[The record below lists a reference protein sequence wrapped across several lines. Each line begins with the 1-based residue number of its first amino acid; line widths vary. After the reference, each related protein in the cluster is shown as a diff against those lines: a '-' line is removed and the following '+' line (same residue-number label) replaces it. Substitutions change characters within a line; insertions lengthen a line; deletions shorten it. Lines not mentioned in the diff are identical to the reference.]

1 MERTDDAHER
11 GTVFYVE
18 DIEAFAVFYCAS
30 FVPIELGRCVVS
42 TVPLNVQKEKE
53 KVEEEKKNE
62 SGRSGSSK
70 GNWIRKL
77 GNYSPSKYQ
86 APSGPT
92 RTNTMRPLDTLCNS
106 YEQISPA
113 KTLDSPKTPSEM
125 PDLESIIREF
135 ETGFLSPTKS
145 PDTSMELYKQKNFV
159 KKIVAAFEVKYKSYS
174 DLKAAQ
180 EANEHHDDCCTRVET
195 PRRTNI
201 IDNEFKSNY
210 EESKQR
216 QDAEDSGEVKNSR
229 RSGIFGSPFKV
240 SIEEIKVP
248 ESNKPP
254 RDGIKKESGVSKDRG
269 EKLKN
274 RKKSLFGSSRDSS
287 SSSEIYS
294 HPVDVDC
301 QEPRDSSSDS
311 SYVFKFDEKVQ
322 RSNFLFNPLNV
333 PSLDDTITMDGI
345 DLDLTL
351 PEPEETI
358 LLEEDTLPKTSTMI
372 NEHPNYTDDDD
383 DCFIREISKVDR
395 TPKIVGAFLKEPIEV
410 EDTSIDWIPITGKK
424 LPRKRSLKKLLNALT
439 GKKSLEKRSK
449 LFSSE
454 RNLYEE
460 PRELQDSGYDEKSC
474 SSSSLNSLISIT
486 EVLLQQENSY
496 MEAEKRGGCL
506 TTFKPR
512 NSTDEEEEDEV
523 FSDTYR
529 CIDKRNRKRLM
540 LTEVPRNEVKVDL
553 GPAYPPFPKFFTK
566 SLDRKMISKKIHSPS
581 PICSTLTRLPKH
593 PHLSTMPKHPF
604 VSMTKIDEPRETPN
618 SQETHSNEEP
628 SVIVKNDLYEVEFRR
643 SCLDVCSLASCRSS
657 SSAESNYDVPRR
669 FLSKS
674 ENELR
679 LNSEGKQK
687 DQPVYDV
694 PRSTVLE
701 RPKSTGYEDI
711 VSLKRHALLQVTAV
725 PSFYAVPREL
735 EVRYAT
741 VKSRNSSVYLS
752 NNILRSMNDLT
763 INEMRSAM

>member
-1 MERTDDAHER
+1 MLR
-11 GTVFYVE
+11 
-18 DIEAFAVFYCAS
+18 
-30 FVPIELGRCVVS
+30 
-42 TVPLNVQKEKE
+42 EKE
-53 KVEEEKKNE
+53 KDEEEKKNE

-77 GNYSPSKYQ
+77 GNYSPTKYQ
-86 APSGPT
+86 VPSGPG
-92 RTNTMRPLDTLCNS
+92 RANAMRPLDMNSLCNT
-106 YEQISPA
+106 YEQTAPA
-113 KTLDSPKTPSEM
+113 RTSESPKTPLEM

-135 ETGFLSPTKS
+135 ETGFLSPSKS

-159 KKIVAAFEVKYKSYS
+159 KKIVAAFEVKYKNHG
-174 DLKAAQ
+174 DLKTAQ
-180 EANEHHDDCCTRVET
+180 EANEHHEDCCTRVET
-195 PRRTNI
+195 PKRRTNLF
-201 IDNEFKSNY
+201 NNQFKSSY
-210 EESKQR
+210 EEPKQHQDSKDSEESK
-216 QDAEDSGEVKNSR
+216 SSR

-240 SIEEIKVP
+240 SVEEIKVP
-248 ESNKPP
+248 EE
-254 RDGIKKESGVSKDRG
+254 IKKENGISKDRG

-274 RKKSLFGSSRDSS
+274 RKKSLFGNSRDSN

-301 QEPRDSSSDS
+301 RDSSSDGS
-311 SYVFKFDEKVQ
+311 CFFKFDEKVE

-333 PSLDDTITMDGI
+333 SSLDETITMDGV

-372 NEHPNYTDDDD
+372 NDHPNYTDDDE

-486 EVLLQQENSY
+486 EVLLQQESSY
-496 MEAEKRGGCL
+496 MEIEKRGGGSM

-523 FSDTYR
+523 FSETYR
-529 CIDKRNRKRLM
+529 CI
-540 LTEVPRNEVKVDL
+540 
-553 GPAYPPFPKFFTK
+553 GY
-566 SLDRKMISKKIHSPS
+566 
-581 PICSTLTRLPKH
+581 
-593 PHLSTMPKHPF
+593 
-604 VSMTKIDEPRETPN
+604 
-618 SQETHSNEEP
+618 
-628 SVIVKNDLYEVEFRR
+628 VE
-643 SCLDVCSLASCRSS
+643 
-657 SSAESNYDVPRR
+657 
-669 FLSKS
+669 
-674 ENELR
+674 
-679 LNSEGKQK
+679 
-687 DQPVYDV
+687 
-694 PRSTVLE
+694 
-701 RPKSTGYEDI
+701 
-711 VSLKRHALLQVTAV
+711 
-725 PSFYAVPREL
+725 
-735 EVRYAT
+735 
-741 VKSRNSSVYLS
+741 
-752 NNILRSMNDLT
+752 
-763 INEMRSAM
+763 